1 MKTAKTLPVSGHSTE
16 MGTPKF
22 DSTSHSR
29 RVELEPD
36 WRGNVLP
43 VQKEP
48 TPACHQ
54 GRSAGPKARTIKW
67 IEARGEAAR
76 AISIRKK
83 WDRRWHREWR
93 YSPGLSR
100 GLLPIQRRLA
110 PAAGGSPTGP
120 QGGAPWDP
128 KGKDR
133 AASDP
138 NQKIEKRK
146 TTKRENNVIEK

>member
-1 MKTAKTLPVSGHSTE
+1 MRGRKPERPSGSK
-16 MGTPKF
+16 P
-22 DSTSHSR
+22 
-29 RVELEPD
+29 
-36 WRGNVLP
+36 RGKRP
-43 VQKEP
+43 
-48 TPACHQ
+48 
-54 GRSAGPKARTIKW
+54 
-67 IEARGEAAR
+67 EAV
-76 AISIRKK
+76 SIRKNL
-83 WDRRWHREWR
+83 DRRSHREWR

-138 NQKIEKRK
+138 NQKIEKSK
-146 TTKRENNVIEK
+146 TTKNTNNVIENQKLTELIQGNYFFNYILVIVGKYFIYTDFV